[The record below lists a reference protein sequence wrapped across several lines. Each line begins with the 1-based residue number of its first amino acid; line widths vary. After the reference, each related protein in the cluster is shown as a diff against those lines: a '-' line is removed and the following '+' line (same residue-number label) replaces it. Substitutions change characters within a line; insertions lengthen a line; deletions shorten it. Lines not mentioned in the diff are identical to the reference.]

1 MFRRNFIQNGWRQ
14 KIGEIQEKLQKTIGN
29 IIADIAKTDE
39 GLKRLQIMH
48 QNNEIRKTDQDKIE

>member
-1 MFRRNFIQNGWRQ
+1 MDGDKRQ